1 MQRLYFLL
9 ILLFSLGNVFAQQ
22 FFPFIAE
29 KVGSVSQVKE
39 NLITYEDFGIKQTG
53 SEILDSVNRW
63 LAEYYESLGYRVLL
77 DSFNDGSASNIII
90 EKQGLDTN
98 TWIILGAHYDSHN
111 TSYGANDNGSGV
123 VATME
128 IARIIANV
136 PTQRSVRI
144 INFSGEEQGFVG
156 SQHYVTNTLNPSEI
170 VNLMLNLDQL
180 GGTKSSDN
188 SKIVCER
195 DEGNKIPENDALSF
209 LKADTLATIISQYT
223 NLEPVIGRAYSSDYI
238 PFEKAGYTIVGLYQ
252 ESDYDAFYHSSADRV
267 FNMDTEATEQ
277 VIKGALAATLYF
289 AGIDLLVGVEDISTN
304 SFHIYPNA
312 ASESFQ
318 IEGLLETVNMILSN
332 SLGEVVMQKKVA
344 HSMPVEISSL
354 SNGLYTVSIYGS
366 DNKYMRTAKLIIAR

>member
-9 ILLFSLGNVFAQQ
+9 VLLFSLGNVFAQQ

-63 LAEYYESLGYRVLL
+63 LVEYYESLGYRVLL

-98 TWIILGAHYDSHN
+98 TWIILAAHYDSHN

-252 ESDYDAFYHSSADRV
+252 ESDYDAFYHSPADRV

-289 AGIDLLVGVEDISTN
+289 AGIDLLVGVEDIATN